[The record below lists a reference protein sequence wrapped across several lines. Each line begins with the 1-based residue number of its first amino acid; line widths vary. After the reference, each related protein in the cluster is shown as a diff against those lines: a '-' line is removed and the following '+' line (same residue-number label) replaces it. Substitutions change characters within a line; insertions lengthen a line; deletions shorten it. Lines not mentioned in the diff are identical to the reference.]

1 MKSFISTSVVYC
13 IFLSLMLPIGIEVK
27 AEFIP
32 QPTCPVSISRN
43 HVLNL
48 EQSEVSVLGGY
59 HKDTMDDCI
68 AGCCQQEWKLE
79 RTDVRGHCNLVT
91 FYPQEDESVMNCF
104 MVQCTTCF
112 FVRQDDFS
120 YAWVRR
126 PVHPDNNNHLA
137 FEEINSF
144 PSHNTLPS
152 SLSLNQMKQS
162 SSNSMTSSKFTSL
175 LDVIKNAINWSK
187 GVVSS
192 SVERIRRSVYRR
204 EDASKAKVEP
214 TVEKSVTTP
223 SPSNSKVEP
232 AASESQPSPS
242 STTKP
247 LEKLQTSVKFSES
260 ASTITPTK
268 AIDVVLGNDTVTSK
282 AENASPSPESNPDV
296 TQGETGA
303 VTTSSANGKVS
314 STADEEEQSTTDTL
328 PEEAK
333 SSTTAKPTTK
343 TGSTTEA
350 INSGSKSTTK
360 AQSTPTTVSTTEA
373 VTTPQSKSTPKPES
387 TSNTGS
393 TTKFVSA
400 TPKLG
405 LSSTSAQVSTTRKP
419 ETTPM
424 QESVS
429 QEKTASTKA
438 GSTSKSQPKISSEA
452 SSESQTEKQ
461 TRSTTMAFVSEEIVT
476 SATAGD
482 GSKEAAVFTFETNNF
497 VLILS
502 LVLGVVLVAVVTVV
516 LGKRWYEAYQ
526 RRHYN
531 KVDYLINGS

>member
-120 YAWVRR
+120 YAWVRQ
-126 PVHPDNNNHLA
+126 P
-137 FEEINSF
+137 
-144 PSHNTLPS
+144 
-152 SLSLNQMKQS
+152 
-162 SSNSMTSSKFTSL
+162 
-175 LDVIKNAINWSK
+175 
-187 GVVSS
+187 
-192 SVERIRRSVYRR
+192 
-204 EDASKAKVEP
+204 KVEP
-214 TVEKSVTTP
+214 AVEKSVTTP

-296 TQGETGA
+296 TQGETDA
-303 VTTSSANGKVS
+303 TTSSANGKVS

-328 PEEAK
+328 P
-333 SSTTAKPTTK
+333 STTTKPTTK

-438 GSTSKSQPKISSEA
+438 GSTSKSQPKMASEA

>member
-13 IFLSLMLPIGIEVK
+13 IFLSLMLPIGMEVK

-126 PVHPDNNNHLA
+126 P
-137 FEEINSF
+137 
-144 PSHNTLPS
+144 
-152 SLSLNQMKQS
+152 
-162 SSNSMTSSKFTSL
+162 
-175 LDVIKNAINWSK
+175 
-187 GVVSS
+187 
-192 SVERIRRSVYRR
+192 
-204 EDASKAKVEP
+204 KVEP
-214 TVEKSVTTP
+214 AVEKSVTTP

-247 LEKLQTSVKFSES
+247 LEKLQTSVKFTES